1 MKLVLVGGGGFRV
14 PQVVE
19 AVGAAD
25 AAVRVDE
32 VHLHDVSPA
41 RLAVVRSV
49 LEQLAQ
55 RLPHPPRI
63 SAGTDLDEAL
73 RGADFVFSAMRI
85 GGTAGRVLD
94 ERVALDL
101 GVLGQETVGPG
112 GLAYALRT
120 LPHARHLAERVRAV
134 APDAWVISFTNPAGI
149 VTEAMR
155 AVLGERVVGICDTPI
170 GLVRRAARAVGA
182 TSEGVT
188 FDYAGLNHLGWLRS
202 LQVDGR
208 ERLPDL
214 LADDEALDGIE
225 EARTLGVDWVRTVG
239 ALPNEYLYYYSY
251 PREAT
256 ERLRAAAQTRGQFLD
271 AQQGDFYARAAAH
284 PERALETWESVHR
297 AREASYM
304 AESRPEPTSVS
315 AAGAPVGGGSA
326 AEGAG
331 AGDRRAEDLEG
342 GGYQR
347 VALDLMAAL
356 VTGRTATMILDVAND
371 GVLPCLPD
379 EAVVEVPCTVDAE
392 GVHPHAVAPLTG
404 DMLGLVQ
411 QVKASEQLLLEASA
425 TRSRELAWRAFAA
438 HPLVDS
444 VAVARLLLDGYR
456 EALPEVGRA
465 LD

>member
-1 MKLVLVGGGGFRV
+1 MRLVLVGGGGFRV

-32 VHLHDVSPA
+32 VHLHDVDPA
-41 RLAVVRSV
+41 RLRVVGAV
-49 LEQLAQ
+49 LAQ
-55 RLPHPPRI
+55 LLERLPHPPRVT
-63 SAGTDLDEAL
+63 AGTDLDEAL
-73 RGADFVFSAMRI
+73 RGADVVFSAMRI

-134 APDAWVISFTNPAGI
+134 CPDAWVISFTNPAGV

-170 GLVRRAARAVGA
+170 GLVRKALRAVDAPVGA
-182 TSEGVT
+182 EVS
-188 FDYAGLNHLGWLRS
+188 FDYAGVNHLGWLRS
-202 LQVDGR
+202 LHVDGVD
-208 ERLPDL
+208 RLPAL
-214 LADDEALDGIE
+214 LADDAALDGVE
-225 EARTLGVDWVRTVG
+225 EARLLGPDWVRALG
-239 ALPNEYLYYYSY
+239 ALPNEYLYYYAY

-256 ERLRAAAQTRGQFLD
+256 ARLRAAAQTRGQQLD
-271 AQQGDFYARAAAH
+271 AQQGGFYARVEAD
-284 PERALETWESVHR
+284 PSRALATWEEVHR
-297 AREASYM
+297 EREATYM
-304 AESRPEPTSVS
+304 AESRTPTGDD
-315 AAGAPVGGGSA
+315 ADGSD
-326 AEGAG
+326 GAG
-331 AGDRRAEDLEG
+331 AASGERRAEDVAG

-347 VALDLMAAL
+347 VALDLMAAVL
-356 VTGRTATMILDVAND
+356 TGRPATMVLDVAA
-371 GVLPCLPD
+371 GGHLPGLPED
-379 EAVVEVPCTVDAE
+379 AVVELPCTVDGD
-392 GVHPHAVAPLTG
+392 GVHPHDVAPLAG

-411 QVKASEQLLLEASA
+411 QVKASERLLLEASA
-425 TRSRELAWRAFAA
+425 TRSSELAWRAFAA

-444 VAVARLLLDGYR
+444 VAVARRLLDGYR
-456 EALPEVGRA
+456 AALPGVAAA

>member
-1 MKLVLVGGGGFRV
+1 MRLVLVGGGGFRV

-19 AVGAAD
+19 ALGAAD

-41 RLAVVRSV
+41 RLGVMRAV
-49 LEQLAQ
+49 LDQLCAT
-55 RLPHPPRI
+55 LPHPPRV
-63 SAGTDLDEAL
+63 SAGTDLDAAL

-112 GLAYALRT
+112 GLSYALRT

-134 APDAWVISFTNPAGI
+134 APEAWVISFTNPAGMI
-149 VTEAMR
+149 TEAMR

-170 GLVRRAARAVGA
+170 GLVRKAVRALGA
-182 TSEGVT
+182 DGRPVD
-188 FDYAGLNHLGWLRS
+188 FDYAGTNHLGWLRS
-202 LQVDGR
+202 VRVDGV

-214 LADDEALDGIE
+214 LADDAALASVE
-225 EARTLGVDWVRTVG
+225 EARLLGPDWVRAVG
-239 ALPNEYLYYYSY
+239 ALPNEYLYYYSF

-256 ERLRAAAQTRGQFLD
+256 ARLRSAAQTRGQQLD
-271 AQQGDFYARAAAH
+271 VQQGDFYARAAED
-284 PERALETWESVHR
+284 PGRALATWREVH
-297 AREASYM
+297 ADREATYM
-304 AESRPEPTSVS
+304 AESRASE
-315 AAGAPVGGGSA
+315 GGG
-326 AEGAG
+326 
-331 AGDRRAEDLEG
+331 RRAEDVEG

-347 VALDLMAAL
+347 VAVDLMAA
-356 VTGRTATMILDVAND
+356 VATGRPATMVLDVPAG
-371 GVLPCLPD
+371 GVLPGLPED
-379 EAVVEVPCTVDAE
+379 AVVEVPCTVDGD
-392 GVHPHAVAPLTG
+392 GVHPHAVAPLVG

-425 TRSRELAWRAFAA
+425 RRSRELAWRAFAA

-444 VAVARLLLDGYR
+444 VAVARQLLDGYR
-456 EALPEVGRA
+456 ERIPEVGRA

>member
-1 MKLVLVGGGGFRV
+1 MRLVLVGGGGFRV

-32 VHLHDVSPA
+32 VHLLDPSPE
-41 RLAVVRSV
+41 RLGVIRSV
-49 LEQLAQ
+49 LDQLAQ
-55 RLPHPPRI
+55 RLPRPPRV
-63 SAGTDLDEAL
+63 SAGSDLDEGL
-73 RGADFVFSAMRI
+73 RGADFVFSAVRV

-112 GLAYALRT
+112 GLSYALRT

-134 APDAWVISFTNPAGI
+134 APDAWTISFTNPAGV

-170 GLVRRAARAVGA
+170 GLVRRCVRAVGA
-182 TSEGVT
+182 PPGAEVS

-202 LQVDGR
+202 LRVDG
-208 ERLPDL
+208 EDRLPAL
-214 LADDEALDGIE
+214 LADDAALDRVE
-225 EARTLGVDWVRTVG
+225 EARLLGPDWVRATG
-239 ALPNEYLYYYSY
+239 ALPNEYLYYYAFA
-251 PREAT
+251 REAT
-256 ERLRAAAQTRGQFLD
+256 DKLRTAAQTRGQVLD

-284 PERALETWESVHR
+284 PERALATWEQVHA
-297 AREASYM
+297 AREAGYM
-304 AESRPEPTSVS
+304 AESRGED
-315 AAGAPVGGGSA
+315 
-326 AEGAG
+326 EE
-331 AGDRRAEDLEG
+331 RRAEDVTG

-356 VTGRTATMILDVAND
+356 ATGRPATMVLDVGND
-371 GVLPCLPD
+371 GALPGLPD
-379 EAVVEVPCTVDAE
+379 DAVVEVPCTVDAG
-392 GVHPHAVAPLTG
+392 GVHPHRVAPLAG

-411 QVKASEQLLLEASA
+411 QVKAAEQLLLEASR

-444 VAVARLLLDGYR
+444 VAVARRLVDGYR
-456 EALPEVGRA
+456 SAIPEVGRA

>member
-32 VHLHDVSPA
+32 VHLHDVSPE
-41 RLAVVRSV
+41 RLRVVRSV
-49 LEQLAQ
+49 LDQLAQ
-55 RLPHPPRI
+55 RLPHPPRV

-85 GGTAGRVLD
+85 GGTGGRVLD

-112 GLAYALRT
+112 GLSYALRT

-134 APDAWVISFTNPAGI
+134 APDAWVISFTNPAGV

-182 TSEGVT
+182 TSGDVT

-214 LADDEALDGIE
+214 LADDDALDGIE
-225 EARTLGVDWVRTVG
+225 EARTLGVDWVRAVG

-304 AESRPEPTSVS
+304 AESRPEPAQGVG
-315 AAGAPVGGGSA
+315 AQDAGGQDVGGQDAGA
-326 AEGAG
+326 
-331 AGDRRAEDLEG
+331 RRAEDLEG

-356 VTGRTATMILDVAND
+356 VTGRSATMILDVAND
-371 GVLPCLPD
+371 GVLPGLPD
-379 EAVVEVPCTVDAE
+379 DAVVEVPCTVDAG

-411 QVKASEQLLLEASA
+411 QVKASEQLLLKASA

-444 VAVARLLLDGYR
+444 VAVARRLLDGYR